1 MSYQPLFLGLGTAVF
16 RTNTDT
22 NILEGE
28 TADLR
33 VGQLIKFTSEGNGFI
48 FGGVVANT
56 VYYIKEIINSNE
68 FKVSASLNGVELE
81 LTNGEGF
88 MLLRPIQREQNT
100 ESLRKVDSML
110 KEIYDGGI
118 EGDGVGILSVQDDSS
133 PTLGGN
139 LSLNGNDIVGTG
151 DINITG
157 TINAT
162 VLSGEFRGTFAGGLI
177 GPVDENGVRAGNPTI
192 DGLPFELGDPQ
203 GAQVIAW
210 NVSNEK
216 FMLTSLDAVS
226 GEDTLDDVLFRGN
239 TSLNTITVGR
249 AITPEVEGVAD
260 ELNIYSNWAKDT
272 GVSIVSGT
280 GTESVTLT
288 SDRIVAVVTNVGPSQ
303 KQWIFE
309 TDGDLLLP
317 SGGDI
322 KDAGTGLSVLGST
335 GPAGA
340 DGADGED
347 GAQGP
352 TGPAGPQGIQGPAG
366 PQGIQGPAGT
376 SVLLK
381 GSVADLVELNAI
393 PTPTQG
399 DLYVVLADGDGYV
412 WNGSAW
418 DNVGP
423 IQGPQGPAGADG
435 ADGAQGPA
443 GATGPQGI
451 QGPIGLT
458 GSAGPQGIQGPIGLT
473 GATGPQGEQGPR
485 GFIGAIGNTGPAGPA
500 GPQGEQGIQG
510 IPGAS
515 DIGTITFTGNKI
527 SSSNLSGDNN
537 DIVIDTGSRPLIV
550 GPATWDGQRYRGLHL
565 KYTPDEFEI
574 TANSSGSGG
583 GYTALSINSQGNIT
597 LTNEYNIGKFI
608 RLEPGTGGLQ
618 FGGKTY
624 TSVNTITLTDDKSW
638 DQWDESSHADII
650 SFTPSGANRTIA
662 IGDPADGKT
671 YTFRNSSNTYNVN
684 LVNGVLVSGSLVHTL
699 RPNKVVTLT
708 KNPSANSW
716 MIVSETVPIDISDL
730 TDTTNIIPSDI
741 SDLTDTGGLLSQTGL
756 GSRTTASTTTGALAI
771 NGVGNIS
778 ITGFKT
784 YALLAMNVEI
794 PAWVRLYTSTAARTA
809 DASRLETE
817 DPLPG
822 SGVIAEV
829 ITTTNNQ
836 TILFSPATIGFNGDV
851 PAATTIYASVKNKGS
866 GLATIQVTLTLLQLE
881 A

>member
-110 KEIYDGGI
+110 KEIYTSGFSEDN
-118 EGDGVGILSVQDDSS
+118 VGILSVAEDTS
-133 PTLGGN
+133 PSLGGN
-139 LSLNGNDIVGTG
+139 LSLEGNDIVGTG

-157 TINAT
+157 TISAT
-162 VLSGEFRGTFAGGLI
+162 VISGGLRGTVAGSLT
-177 GPVDENGVRAGNPTI
+177 GPVDSNGTRIGNPAIDGLEFELGNPT
-192 DGLPFELGDPQ
+192 GG
-203 GAQVIAW
+203 QVISWDAP
-210 NVSNEK
+210 NSK
-216 FMLTSLDAVS
+216 FTLTSVAAVS

-322 KDAGTGLSVLGST
+322 KDAGTGLSVIGGTPFSGDYDDLT
-335 GPAGA
+335 NK
-340 DGADGED
+340 
-347 GAQGP
+347 P
-352 TGPAGPQGIQGPAG
+352 T
-366 PQGIQGPAGT
+366 
-376 SVLLK
+376 
-381 GSVADLVELNAI
+381 I
-393 PTPTQG
+393 PTNTNQLTNGAGFITTNGIPSQTG
-399 DLYVVLADGDGYV
+399 NDGKYLTT
-412 WNGSAW
+412 NGSALSW
-418 DNVGP
+418 
-423 IQGPQGPAGADG
+423 
-435 ADGAQGPA
+435 
-443 GATGPQGI
+443 
-451 QGPIGLT
+451 
-458 GSAGPQGIQGPIGLT
+458 SA
-473 GATGPQGEQGPR
+473 
-485 GFIGAIGNTGPAGPA
+485 
-500 GPQGEQGIQG
+500 
-510 IPGAS
+510 
-515 DIGTITFTGNKI
+515 
-527 SSSNLSGDNN
+527 
-537 DIVIDTGSRPLIV
+537 
-550 GPATWDGQRYRGLHL
+550 
-565 KYTPDEFEI
+565 
-574 TANSSGSGG
+574 
-583 GYTALSINSQGNIT
+583 
-597 LTNEYNIGKFI
+597 
-608 RLEPGTGGLQ
+608 
-618 FGGKTY
+618 
-624 TSVNTITLTDDKSW
+624 
-638 DQWDESSHADII
+638 
-650 SFTPSGANRTIA
+650 
-662 IGDPADGKT
+662 
-671 YTFRNSSNTYNVN
+671 
-684 LVNGVLVSGSLVHTL
+684 VSG
-699 RPNKVVTLT
+699 
-708 KNPSANSW
+708 
-716 MIVSETVPIDISDL
+716 
-730 TDTTNIIPSDI
+730 
-741 SDLTDTGGLLSQTGL
+741 LS
-756 GSRTTASTTTGALAI
+756 SRTTASATTGALVV
-771 NGVGNIS
+771 GGTGNIS

-784 YALLAMNVEI
+784 YALLGMAVGI
-794 PAWVRLYTSTAARTA
+794 PAWVRLYASAAARTA

-822 SGVIAEV
+822 SGIIAEV
-829 ITTTNNQ
+829 ITTSVSQIVAFT
-836 TILFSPATIGFNGDV
+836 PATIGFNGDN
-851 PAATTIYASVKNKGS
+851 PAANTIYASVKNKGS